1 MAHEDESN
9 TGVAGDDLTT
19 LDLWTVE
26 RRRIDTVTRVMTQ
39 LTLIKLIE
47 KRAEL
52 YQSIVDA
59 PAHALIADDLG
70 PSRTT
75 RALEAALLIDDALT
89 DPSLFNTLI
98 ACEA

>member
-1 MAHEDESN
+1 MAHEDENN

-26 RRRIDTVTRVMTQ
+26 RRRTDTVTRVMTQ

-52 YQSIVDA
+52 YQSCVNAFVHPGELDERETQDLA
-59 PAHALIADDLG
+59 AKALA
-70 PSRTT
+70 
-75 RALEAALLIDDALT
+75 IDDVLA
-89 DPSLFNTLI
+89 DPSLFSTLI

>member
-1 MAHEDESN
+1 MAHEDENN

-26 RRRIDTVTRVMTQ
+26 RRRIDTVARVMTQ

-47 KRAEL
+47 KRAEV
-52 YQSIVDA
+52 YQSIVNSIVR
-59 PAHALIADDLG
+59 PGDLVA
-70 PSRTT
+70 RETQDL
-75 RALEAALLIDDALT
+75 AAAALVIEDMLT
-89 DPSLFNTLI
+89 DPTLFSTLI